1 MAIKEFFKK
10 TKLRRIVIPVIIIFM
25 VIVACLAASSAYVNN
40 KAYSSVNEL
49 NKVSSTEAV
58 DPSSKTILQFSEDSS
73 EETLKYFED
82 EKYDYT
88 KIGSDIYI
96 VNCSSPAQANSLT
109 YEKYSNNENVLA
121 NEDYIFQLS
130 STSEQEAVKDF
141 SYEKPNI
148 PEGMSLREYADS
160 TGKKIVAVIDTGV
173 DSKYAV
179 QSVNFTT
186 DSADDSNGHGTS
198 VAKAI
203 LSESNG
209 EALILSIKAMHDS
222 GTGYLSDVLQGLEY
236 AKSQNADFVNLSIAA
251 EDLGGTEIFK
261 QEVKTLVDSGIKVV
275 ASAGNFSQNSKNYI
289 PANIEGVESIGAYYT
304 DESSNKFIQKS
315 SNYNATYYEEASST
329 SIAAAIHTGK
339 LVRGETEFVKESDL
353 NGIKDD
359 LSENPS
365 YTLPILSKTGVDVY
379 SNEDGTEAKT
389 VMSYNINL
397 SSEAKSEIY
406 ATKGIAF
413 VTSPVQLEKNKYNC
427 QKEIYDSVTGYYH
440 YVYLNENDM
449 FNDISQMKAEYHEM
463 TFFTT
468 YIPELFQI
476 QGDDYTWGNSSEI
489 GVVGRH
495 QWGEGTGIWA
505 DKTPYNGTSHN
516 KTIQFSLGAKS
527 SGDGSYSWELQG
539 VGWYSEGKVNANVSM
554 LDGYFPVT
562 VKSETDN
569 INIYTQSPKLNTY
582 LGTWK
587 TMCNGSSTTKGDSNG
602 NVKLKATIDL
612 RGIRSY
618 DQAVNTGNGYCD
630 AACMYFWSNS
640 DYATCSVTI
649 RAVSTYNLKVS
660 PNGGIL
666 VGGNFGSK
674 NNTNQDADVTVT
686 YGTSYYIYPLG
697 TAKKEGYIFKGFY
710 TATSG
715 GSQIIKSDGYVAN
728 DGTYCSNNL
737 WKYSGNLNIY
747 AQWDE
752 IQYSVKYNVNGGTGT
767 VASQDNKKYTDKFNL
782 QTNTFKKTG
791 YLFDGWYL
799 NPECTGT
806 KYTEGQ
812 QVSKLSATN
821 GATVTFYAKWVPIK
835 YNVEFN
841 ANGGRH
847 VRNNAND
854 RKDYNVERT
863 DEAVQLVGGKTASQ
877 TQTYDSAARLT
888 GNGFTWEGHTFL
900 GWSKDPNATSATWKD
915 GDFASDSK
923 TSKGGLTVNS
933 NETVTLY
940 AIWKADEH
948 TVTINPVK
956 GNGTWN
962 SAGDPNQSG
971 SASPKKGEDSVTKD
985 GSGNTKWGDKIIL
998 GEAIPD
1004 NKDATVTYDVNT
1016 DEAVTIDKTSET
1028 VHWKFS
1034 KWTTDRKNGNKELL
1048 HNNSARAND
1057 GSHDNGE
1064 QTYYILQDTNDT
1076 VTANYYMQAVTLPT
1090 PTRDGYTF
1098 LGWYYDAACTDKVDG
1113 RGAGGTKYP
1122 LDANGEEMKAE
1133 YQTRGNG
1140 GDTFRTDGDVTI
1152 YARWQKNSYNYADTE
1167 QVFMQDDENK
1177 KNPGDFSVKI
1187 RKVDANTR
1195 QPLVEKNGESFV
1207 LGIYKGSVSDRNLL
1221 YRLDTAKGIYKGNT
1235 TEIVME
1241 KTTVPNGWYDITEL
1255 LKTVSGYD
1263 SATFIVHEI
1272 SAPKGWSIAK
1282 DQSFKIID
1290 DVIQITV
1297 KDEKYTPPVK
1307 NYFKKV
1313 DSQGRAV
1320 SNVTFELQDVSD
1332 GNKVVWTGTT
1342 NSKGTFDYEKN
1353 PDTGKYDIS
1362 FYSFCKAGHTYS
1374 LVEKKA
1380 PEGFKLGNPVTFKV
1394 PATGAWTPDTI
1405 EYVDNIASAKLK
1417 VRKLNSDDKPLKG
1430 AVFQLYMKEAN
1441 GTLVPCY
1448 MGKTTLKWVE
1458 ADGESDTV
1466 SIMTATTD
1474 DDGNAYFDGLPLR
1487 ALFTGSEPDC
1497 TKSYY
1502 LKEIQAPEGYSLLT
1516 DIAEIRLPA
1525 DGDGKTIEFTAKD
1538 DSVTLTLEA
1547 GGSGCYMYYGLGIV
1561 MTAIALCLAVY
1572 RKKNI

>member
-25 VIVACLAASSAYVNN
+25 VIVACLA
-40 KAYSSVNEL
+40 
-49 NKVSSTEAV
+49 VSSSMVNQKATSAIREKAA
-58 DPSSKTILQFSEDSS
+58 STKTIVQTENEDF
-73 EETLKYFED
+73 EENLNTD
-82 EKYDYT
+82 NVDYT
-88 KIGSDIYI
+88 KIGNDIYI
-96 VNCSSPAQANSLT
+96 VNYKS
-109 YEKYSNNENVLA
+109 
-121 NEDYIFQLS
+121 
-130 STSEQEAVKDF
+130 SEQAQNAIDEGYNSESNVKVSEDAVFETAGTF
-141 SYEKPNI
+141 SSVQNVSKLTDTL
-148 PEGMSLREYADS
+148 PEDMTWREYADS
-160 TGKKIVAVIDTGV
+160 VGKKLIAVIDTGV
-173 DSKYAV
+173 SEDYAAV
-179 QSVNFTT
+179 RQNFTA
-186 DSADDSNGHGTS
+186 DSDEDKNGHGTS
-198 VAKAI
+198 VAKSIISNANDKAVIMSLKAI
-203 LSESNG
+203 G
-209 EALILSIKAMHDS
+209 DDGI
-222 GTGYLSDVLQGLEY
+222 GYMSDIMNAVQY
-236 AKSQNADFVNLSIAA
+236 ARDQHVDIINMSIAGDA
-251 EDLGGTEIFK
+251 KDGTNAFVSLIK
-261 QEVKTLVDSGIKVV
+261 DTLNDGIKVV
-275 ASAGNFSQNSKNYI
+275 AAAGNYQSNVKSYI
-289 PANIEGVESIGAYYT
+289 PAGIDGVISVGAVDKNGVKTY
-304 DESSNKFIQKS
+304 F
-315 SNYNATYYEEASST
+315 SNYGDITYYENAHST
-329 SIAAAIHTGK
+329 SEAAAIITGK
-339 LVRGETEFVKESDL
+339 LASESDL
-353 NGIKDD
+353 SQEITKDTVVVKD
-359 LSENPS
+359 EDKAENDYQISMKNDTGDFELQNSSQNFSVRCYGKGQLHVSAPISGMESIWTEDGNYNLGGSS
-365 YTLPILSKTGVDVY
+365 YTNNIALFGGSGYNGYVYKDAKITGTQAYGSYPTDGTYASVDVVPG
-379 SNEDGTEAKT
+379 SNCVLYGNFDPAKVTVDYADGRPT
-389 VMSYNINL
+389 VTKKSTGRDSHVNL
-397 SSEAKSEIY
+397 GAP
-406 ATKGIAF
+406 TR
-413 VTSPVQLEKNKYNC
+413 
-427 QKEIYDSVTGYYH
+427 TGYRFKGWS
-440 YVYLNENDM
+440 VSGGGWMSDNE
-449 FNDISQMKAEYHEM
+449 Y
-463 TFFTT
+463 
-468 YIPELFQI
+468 Y
-476 QGDDYTWGNSSEI
+476 YGNS
-489 GVVGRH
+489 
-495 QWGEGTGIWA
+495 
-505 DKTPYNGTSHN
+505 NGTA
-516 KTIQFSLGAKS
+516 TAT
-527 SGDGSYSWELQG
+527 WE
-539 VGWYSEGKVNANVSM
+539 
-554 LDGYFPVT
+554 
-562 VKSETDN
+562 
-569 INIYTQSPKLNTY
+569 
-582 LGTWK
+582 
-587 TMCNGSSTTKGDSNG
+587 
-602 NVKLKATIDL
+602 KAD
-612 RGIRSY
+612 
-618 DQAVNTGNGYCD
+618 
-630 AACMYFWSNS
+630 
-640 DYATCSVTI
+640 
-649 RAVSTYNLKVS
+649 YNLKVS

-666 VGGNFGSK
+666 VGGNFGGK
-674 NNTNQDADVTVT
+674 DNTNQDADVTVT
-686 YGTSYYIYPLG
+686 YGTSYYLYPLG

-710 TATSG
+710 TSPEKEKG
-715 GSQIIKSDGYVAN
+715 DQIIKSDGYVAN
-728 DGTYCSNNL
+728 DGTYCSNNT
-737 WKYSGNLNIY
+737 WQYNGNLNIY

-752 IQYSVKYNVNGGTGT
+752 ITYSVKYNANGGTGT
-767 VASQDNKKYTDKFNL
+767 VASQENNKYTKDVQL
-782 QTNTFKKTG
+782 QTNTFTKTG

-799 NPECTGT
+799 NSDCTGT

-812 QVSKLSATN
+812 HVSRLSATD
-821 GATVTFYAKWVPIK
+821 GATITFYAKWVPIK

-900 GWSKDPNATSATWKD
+900 GWSKDPNATVATWKD

-948 TVTINPVK
+948 TVTVNPVK

-1016 DEAVTIDKTSET
+1016 DEAVTIDKTNET

-1076 VTANYYMQAVTLPT
+1076 VTANYYMQTVTLPT

-1098 LGWYYDAACTDKVDG
+1098 LGWYYDAECTDKVDG

-1167 QVFMQDDENK
+1167 QVFMQDEDWF
-1177 KNPGDFSVKI
+1177 NPGKFSIAI

-1221 YRLDTAKGIYKGNT
+1221 YRLDTAKGIFQGNT
-1235 TEIVME
+1235 DNLVQE
-1241 KTTVPNGWYDITEL
+1241 KTENINGLYDITEII
-1255 LKTVSGYD
+1255 KAVPGYD

-1282 DQSFKIID
+1282 DQSFKVSD
-1290 DVIQITV
+1290 GDVVITV

-1320 SNVTFELQDVSD
+1320 SNVTFELQDISD

-1362 FYSFCKAGHTYS
+1362 FYSFCKAGHTYN

-1380 PEGFKLGNPVTFKV
+1380 PEGFKLGDPVTFKV
-1394 PATGAWTPDTI
+1394 PATGTWTPDTI

-1430 AVFQLYMKEAN
+1430 AVFQLYMKDAN

-1448 MGKTTLKWVE
+1448 MDKTTLKWVE

-1561 MTAIALCLAVY
+1561 MAAIALCLAVY
-1572 RKKNI
+1572 RRKKNI

>member
-25 VIVACLAASSAYVNN
+25 VIVACLA
-40 KAYSSVNEL
+40 
-49 NKVSSTEAV
+49 VSSSMVNQKATSAIREKAA
-58 DPSSKTILQFSEDSS
+58 STKTIVQTENEDF
-73 EETLKYFED
+73 EENLNTENV
-82 EKYDYT
+82 DYT
-88 KIGSDIYI
+88 KIGNDIYI
-96 VNCSSPAQANSLT
+96 VNYKS
-109 YEKYSNNENVLA
+109 
-121 NEDYIFQLS
+121 
-130 STSEQEAVKDF
+130 SEQAQNAIDEGYNSESNVKVSEDAVFETAGTF
-141 SYEKPNI
+141 SSVQNVSKLTDTL
-148 PEGMSLREYADS
+148 PEDMTWREYADS
-160 TGKKIVAVIDTGV
+160 VGKKLIAVIDTGV
-173 DSKYAV
+173 SEDYAAV
-179 QSVNFTT
+179 RQNFTA
-186 DSADDSNGHGTS
+186 DSDEDKNGHGTS
-198 VAKAI
+198 VAKSIISNAKDKAI
-203 LSESNG
+203 IMSL
-209 EALILSIKAMHDS
+209 KAIEDD
-222 GTGYLSDVLQGLEY
+222 GIGYMSDIMNAVQY
-236 AKSQNADFVNLSIAA
+236 ARDQHVDIINMSIAGDA
-251 EDLGGTEIFK
+251 KDSTDAFVSLIK
-261 QEVKTLVDSGIKVV
+261 DTLNDGIKVV
-275 ASAGNFSQNSKNYI
+275 AAAGNYQSNVKSYI
-289 PANIEGVESIGAYYT
+289 PAGIDGVISVGAVDKNGVKTY
-304 DESSNKFIQKS
+304 F
-315 SNYNATYYEEASST
+315 SNYGDITYYENAYST
-329 SIAAAIHTGK
+329 SEAAAIITGK
-339 LVRGETEFVKESDL
+339 LASESDFSQE
-353 NGIKDD
+353 ITKDTVVVKD
-359 LSENPS
+359 
-365 YTLPILSKTGVDVY
+365 
-379 SNEDGTEAKT
+379 EDKA
-389 VMSYNINL
+389 
-397 SSEAKSEIY
+397 
-406 ATKGIAF
+406 
-413 VTSPVQLEKNKYNC
+413 
-427 QKEIYDSVTGYYH
+427 
-440 YVYLNENDM
+440 ENDYQISTK
-449 FNDISQMKAEYHEM
+449 NDNGDFELQYTSQTISASSGGKGTVTLESHWY
-463 TFFTT
+463 
-468 YIPELFQI
+468 P
-476 QGDDYTWGNSSEI
+476 GDTRSGENVYFGGNWFDTSQR
-489 GVVGRH
+489 VGCNVY
-495 QWGEGTGIWA
+495 A
-505 DKTPYNGTSHN
+505 SAYNGYVLEGIDVS
-516 KTIQFSLGAKS
+516 GARTDVS
-527 SGDGSYSWELQG
+527 SDF
-539 VGWYSEGKVNANVSM
+539 
-554 LDGYFPVT
+554 D
-562 VKSETDN
+562 
-569 INIYTQSPKLNTY
+569 
-582 LGTWK
+582 
-587 TMCNGSSTTKGDSNG
+587 
-602 NVKLKATIDL
+602 
-612 RGIRSY
+612 
-618 DQAVNTGNGYCD
+618 GNGYHE
-630 AACMYFWSNS
+630 SS
-640 DYATCSVTI
+640 SVTI
-649 RAVSTYNLKVS
+649 VPGTNTTATAKYRLAKVTVDYAGGGNNTTKKSTGKDSHVNLGSPTRTGYRFKGWSVSGGGWMSGKEYYYGTSDGTATATWEKADYNLKVS

-686 YGTSYYIYPLG
+686 YGTSYYLYPLG

-728 DGTYCSNNL
+728 DGTYCNNNT
-737 WKYSGNLNIY
+737 WQYTGNLNIY

-752 IQYSVKYNVNGGTGT
+752 IQYSVKYNANGGTGT

-782 QTNTFKKTG
+782 QANAFAKTG

-877 TQTYDSAARLT
+877 TQTYDSATRLT

-948 TVTINPVK
+948 TVTVNPVK

-971 SASPKKGEDSVTKD
+971 SASPKKGEDSVTRD

-1016 DEAVTIDKTSET
+1016 DDSVTIDKTSET

-1076 VTANYYMQAVTLPT
+1076 VTANYYMQTVALPT
-1090 PTRDGYTF
+1090 PTREGYTF

-1133 YQTRGNG
+1133 YHTRGNG

-1152 YARWQKNSYNYADTE
+1152 YARWQKNIYNYADTE
-1167 QVFMQDDENK
+1167 QVFMQDDENQK
-1177 KNPGDFSVKI
+1177 KPGDFSVRI

-1195 QPLVEKNGESFV
+1195 QPLVEKSGESFV
-1207 LGIYKGSVSDRNLL
+1207 LGIYKEGVSDRNLL
-1221 YRLDTAKGIYKGNT
+1221 YRLDTAKGIYQGNT
-1235 TEIVME
+1235 DTLALK
-1241 KTTVPNGWYDITEL
+1241 KTTNLNGWYEIEKL
-1255 LKTVSGYD
+1255 IKKVPGYD
-1263 SATFIVHEI
+1263 TATFIVHEI
-1272 SAPKGWSIAK
+1272 SAPKGWSIAP
-1282 DQSFKIID
+1282 DQSFKISD
-1290 DVIQITV
+1290 TDIQITV

-1307 NYFKKV
+1307 NYFTKV

-1332 GNKVVWTGTT
+1332 SNKAVWTGTT

-1374 LVEKKA
+1374 LVEKNA
-1380 PEGFKLGNPVTFKV
+1380 PEGFKLGDPVTFKV
-1394 PATGAWTPDTI
+1394 PATGTWTPDTI
-1405 EYVDNIASAKLK
+1405 KYVDKVASAKLK

-1430 AVFQLYMKEAN
+1430 AVFQLYMKDAN

-1448 MGKTTLKWVE
+1448 MDKTTLKWVE

-1474 DDGNAYFDGLPLR
+1474 NDGNAYFDGLPLR

-1502 LKEIQAPEGYSLLT
+1502 LKEIQAPEGYSLLM

-1561 MTAIALCLAVY
+1561 MAAIALCLAVC
-1572 RKKNI
+1572 RNKKMNS